1 MDYGTVEYYKELFSD
16 ILADVGCRDSVDEN
30 LVEGT
35 KILAGFEAAIND
47 WINYHETAALSFQK
61 IKDAFSELGS

>member
-1 MDYGTVEYYKELFSD
+1 MDYGTVEYYKEMFSD
-16 ILADVGCRDSVDEN
+16 ILADVGSHE
-30 LVEGT
+30 LVEDNLTEGA